1 MNKTDCFYLGK
12 ITKPFSYKGE
22 LVVFLD
28 VDQPLEYA
36 KLDAV
41 YIEIGNQLVLYAID
55 AIRINNNKAVVRFA
69 DTTVEHSEQLIG
81 KELYLPLTSLPPLEG
96 NKFYYH
102 EIIGFNVE
110 DKVFGTLGPVT
121 QVIDNSRQA
130 LFSVDHSGRE
140 VLIPIVDDFII
151 DIDRQQKK
159 ILVNCP
165 EGLID
170 IYLERD

>member
-1 MNKTDCFYLGK
+1 MEKTDCFYLGRV
-12 ITKPFSYKGE
+12 TKPFSFRGE
-22 LVVFLD
+22 LVLFLD

-36 KLDAV
+36 KLDSV
-41 YIEIGNQLVLYAID
+41 YIEIGNQLVLYSID
-55 AIRINNNKAVVRFA
+55 SIRVNNHKAVVRFS
-69 DTTVEHSEQLIG
+69 DTTVEHSERLVG

-102 EIIGFNVE
+102 EIIGFKVE
-110 DKVFGTLGPVT
+110 DKTFGSIGPIT
-121 QVIDNSRQA
+121 QVIDNSPQA
-130 LFSVDHSGRE
+130 IFSIDHSGHE
-140 VLIPIVDDFII
+140 VLVPIIDDFII

-170 IYLERD
+170 IYLERE